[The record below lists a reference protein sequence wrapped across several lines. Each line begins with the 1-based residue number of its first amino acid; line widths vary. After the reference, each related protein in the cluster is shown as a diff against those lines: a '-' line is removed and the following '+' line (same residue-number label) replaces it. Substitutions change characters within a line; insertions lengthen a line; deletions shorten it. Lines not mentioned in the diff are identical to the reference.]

1 MQLVVELPEVVVGMS
16 QLAVEISET
25 RVEVSVE
32 GDVLVDTELPR
43 RIDEDNAVAKFAKKA
58 TPRLLR
64 ITAPYA

>member
-16 QLAVEISET
+16 QLSVEISET
-25 RVEVSVE
+25 HIEVRVE
-32 GDVLVDTELPR
+32 GNVLVDTELPC
-43 RIDEDNAVAKFAKKA
+43 RINEENAVAKFAKKA